1 MNVIALKPKEQIKKF
16 EIIDTEHLIDTL
28 KDIMPISKD
37 IAILNIRKYGFIK
50 EEDYI
55 LESLGFSISNNKK
68 LKVNKDVEVQA
79 KLFSIIFNIDKNCFI
94 RIRNKETGQ
103 YRTYNVQALQDKYRL
118 QAILKSKY
126 FDSMNDMMYSLNCYN
141 NMYKATE
148 QSLFSIQNIALDVDF
163 DTNKYTVKE
172 VMSRIKAM
180 YKAGEILTPNIIE
193 YGHRIRL
200 IYSLEDVAI
209 DKTTYKSLRLV
220 KKVAQAINDK
230 LPKEFNSSVQ
240 QLTTF
245 GRIVGSIN
253 TKNNKKIQC
262 EIINPNKYILR
273 ELQEQWLE
281 PLVIKQNVRTIKK
294 NDSNIIGI
302 KNTFTLNLDRLS
314 DLEKIQT
321 IRQYGYREYLCFL
334 YRNQCIINGDSKQTA
349 LKKTLEFNSKF
360 KFPLTENQVKS
371 DTKNLNRKTYLLK
384 NETILEKLKLTDIEE
399 KELNLKTII
408 SGIEY
413 KRRENIRGKKN
424 YQKKLKEQGKSSKK
438 EQLEL
443 IYCKI
448 KSLLAEGL
456 KQKDISIHLDI
467 KPRTLKRYIKS
478 MKENGIV

>member
-1 MNVIALKPKEQIKKF
+1 MNVIALKRKEQIKKF
-16 EIIDTEHLIDTL
+16 TIVDTEHLIDTL

-55 LESLGFSISNNKK
+55 LESLGFNISNNKK

-79 KLFSIIFNIDKNCFI
+79 KLFSILFSIDKNCFI
-94 RIRNKETGQ
+94 RLRNKETGQ
-103 YRTYNVQALQDKYRL
+103 YRTYSVQALQDKYRL
-118 QAILKSKY
+118 QAILKSKH

-200 IYSLEDVAI
+200 IYSLEDVGI

-220 KKVAQAINDK
+220 KKVAQAINNK

-262 EIINPNKYILR
+262 EIINPNKYMLR
-273 ELQEQWLE
+273 ELQEQLLE
-281 PLVIKQNVRTIKK
+281 PLVISKKIKTIKK

-321 IRQYGYREYLCFL
+321 IRQYGHREYLCFL
-334 YRNQCIINGDSKQTA
+334 YRNQCLLNGDSKQIA
-349 LKKTLEFNSKF
+349 LKKTLIFNSQF

-384 NETILEKLKLTDIEE
+384 NETILEKLQLTNEEE
-399 KELNLKTII
+399 KELKLKTII
-408 SGIEY
+408 SNIEY
-413 KRRENIRGKKN
+413 KRRDNEANKKR
-424 YQKKLKEQGKSSKK
+424 YKDKLKEQGKLTKK
-438 EQLEL
+438 EQLEE
-443 IYCKI
+443 IYSKI
-448 KSLLAEGL
+448 KSLLAKGL
-456 KQKDISIHLDI
+456 KQKDISIQLNI
-467 KPRTLKRYIKS
+467 KPRTLKRYIKYI
-478 MKENGIV
+478 KENS